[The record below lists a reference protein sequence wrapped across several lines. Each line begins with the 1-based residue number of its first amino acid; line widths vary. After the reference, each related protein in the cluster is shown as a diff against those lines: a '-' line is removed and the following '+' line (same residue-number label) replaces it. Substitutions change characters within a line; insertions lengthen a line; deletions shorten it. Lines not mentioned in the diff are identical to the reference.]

1 MKFNLIKIIK
11 KEGYF
16 MVQYYSDIT
25 KQFYNTEESCI
36 AAETKYNL
44 ELKAKE
50 EEKLRVEKEKAAL
63 AAAIEAAKKEYLDF
77 NNETVKARK
86 KYESLISDYCK
97 EYGTYRSVTT
107 KPYTY
112 SSLSD
117 YIRELMNSDI

>member
-1 MKFNLIKIIK
+1 MR
-11 KEGYF
+11 YF
-16 MVQYYSDIT
+16 SDLT
-25 KQFYNTEESCI
+25 NQFYDTEESCI
-36 AAETKYNL
+36 AAEAKYHL

-107 KPYTY
+107 RPCTY